1 MSLDRDR
8 LSALAVL
15 RRNLPEALALLGEDG
30 GETFREW
37 QKALD
42 QKLLPRLNPAFP
54 LVAAVCGGGS
64 AGKSTLFNSLV
75 GRAVSPT
82 GGRAGLNRRV
92 LVAVRPEH
100 LLLPDFMDLLTRT
113 FDGKPLP
120 LSDPRELLNPG
131 EPLYTSDSDAPS
143 KVVLLDTPDI
153 DTGAHGRYAN
163 RDLARRALEAAD
175 LFIYVFTNATYN
187 NKDNTDFIARLLT
200 TIGIRPCFLVY
211 RVYPSFTDGEVGE
224 HARTVARN
232 IYGGAMADHL
242 LGVLR
247 ADEDNEVAAGR
258 RPMRV
263 HLLGDPGA
271 DLALCLSRLDPPVLR
286 QRILGST
293 LADGVRQAERY
304 AAQIETGRR
313 ELAGYAAALRAAQ
326 RRCVQQA
333 LSHFPT
339 DRVLGRFAE
348 IWMETDPTHIKFMR
362 STGRI
367 VEWPYRQILKTVSY
381 FGVPRKDA
389 EREKADSESPGKL
402 LEIDLL
408 TAANNLYQAALG
420 EGIEADGRMI
430 PAPSAVQPARE
441 MLRARDW
448 KAILNGIADHKTMI
462 LSWSEQL
469 EGELYAL
476 ADDLRRR
483 MRLIDQVRQTFAA
496 VLTVLPAT
504 AAITYILST
513 GDPVGAAG
521 IKVKLTGIFGLKD
534 LYALIAIPATAGM
547 TNADRRQLEL
557 MLGPLARTWLAHKL
571 QTVETLF
578 EEKITGGLL
587 QAAESTLQASERP
600 AAEAAA
606 ALKTFKENR

>member
-1 MSLDRDR
+1 MSLNTDS
-8 LSALAVL
+8 LAALAVL
-15 RRNLPEALALLGEDG
+15 RRRLPEAMALLGLNG
-30 GETFREW
+30 AETLREW

-42 QKLLPRLNPAFP
+42 QKLLPRLNPSFP
-54 LVAAVCGGGS
+54 LLAAICGGGS

-75 GRAVSPT
+75 GRAISPT

-92 LVAVRPEH
+92 LAAVRPEH
-100 LLLPDFMDLLTRT
+100 LQIADFMALLTRT
-113 FDGKPLP
+113 FGDAPQPLKDS
-120 LSDPRELLNPG
+120 LELLSPG
-131 EPLYTSDSDAPS
+131 EPLYASDSAAPS

-153 DTGAHGRYAN
+153 DTGAHGQYAN

-200 TIGIRPCFLVY
+200 TIGTRPCFLVY
-211 RVYPSFTDGEVGE
+211 RVYPSFTDGEVRE
-224 HARTVARN
+224 HAQTVAQN
-232 IYGGAMADHL
+232 IYGAGFTDHL

-258 RPMRV
+258 RAMRQ
-263 HLLGDPGA
+263 HLLGDPA
-271 DLALCLSRLDPPVLR
+271 VDLAACLARLDPPALR
-286 QRILGST
+286 EGILGST
-293 LADGVRQAERY
+293 LADAVRQAERY
-304 AAQIETGRR
+304 CEQIEAGRS
-313 ELAGYAAALRAAQ
+313 ELAEYIAALRVAQ
-326 RRCVQQA
+326 RRCVQLA

-339 DRVLGRFAE
+339 DRVLRRFAE
-348 IWMETDPTHIKFMR
+348 IWMESDPTHIKVMR
-362 STGRI
+362 TTGKI
-367 VEWPYRQILKTVSY
+367 VEWPYRQIVKTVSHL
-381 FGVPRKDA
+381 GAVRKGGYP
-389 EREKADSESPGKL
+389 ADTTPQSPEKL

-408 TAANNLYQAALG
+408 TAANQLYRVVLDERIAADTRS
-420 EGIEADGRMI
+420 IAV
-430 PAPSAVQPARE
+430 PASVQPSRE
-441 MLRARDW
+441 RLRTRDW
-448 KAILNGIADHKTMI
+448 KETLNAIVDRKTMI

-469 EGELYAL
+469 ENELQVL
-476 ADDLRRR
+476 AGDLRRR

-547 TNADRRQLEL
+547 TKADRRQLEL
-557 MLGPLARTWLAHKL
+557 MLGPVAQTWLAHKL
-571 QTVETLF
+571 QAVETLF

-587 QAAESTLQASERP
+587 KAAASALQATELPAAES
-600 AAEAAA
+600 AA
-606 ALKTFKENR
+606 ALDMFRERL